1 MRIFFTL
8 SLLFVWFMAPA
19 QVFQPYENQPSRQSV
34 TTAPP
39 VQGEVE
45 VGWALYYADYLHGRS
60 TALGEVYLR
69 DQYTGAHKSLPLG
82 TLVKVT
88 RIDNGMSVIVRI
100 NDRGPYCNECAIDV
114 SAAAAQAIDL
124 LRVGRTRVSL
134 EVVGHSDRNPVP
146 NTSTTQARPQSYDAP
161 RTDLTVRGGT
171 PAQQQQQVS
180 RDQQVNIIANEVKG
194 YAIQLGSFG
203 EFSNAERRVISLQQ
217 QGFDQIFIYQQ
228 TREGKTYHKVVF
240 APFVTAS
247 DAQRR
252 LEELRA
258 NHQLDGM
265 VIRLAW

>member
-1 MRIFFTL
+1 
-8 SLLFVWFMAPA
+8 
-19 QVFQPYENQPSRQSV
+19 
-34 TTAPP
+34 
-39 VQGEVE
+39 
-45 VGWALYYADYLHGRS
+45 
-60 TALGEVYLR
+60 EVYLR

-88 RIDNGMSVIVRI
+88 RLDNGMSVIVRI
-100 NDRGPYCNECAIDV
+100 NDRGPYCNECVIDV
-114 SAAAAQAIDL
+114 SASAAQAIDL

-134 EVVGHSDRNPVP
+134 EVVGHSDRNPIP
-146 NTSTTQARPQSYDAP
+146 NTSTTQAQPQSYDAP
-161 RTDLTVRGGT
+161 RTDLTVRGAA
-171 PAQQQQQVS
+171 PAQQQVS

-217 QGFDQIFIYQQ
+217 QGFDHIFIYQQ
-228 TREGKTYHKVVF
+228 VREGKTYHKVVI

-252 LEELRA
+252 LEELRV
-258 NHQLDGM
+258 NYQLDGM